1 MNRRRS
7 LFNTY
12 TSALPPLRL
21 LLQPIGKVNPG
32 LFHKKDWKTTKS
44 ATDLLK
50 QKNEEFMAQKRAIMK
65 QKKLDAVKAL
75 DEKIKQQALKKAAN
89 GQSNPGNDKLI
100 ISGGPPSGSPS
111 IFAKLGAGRG
121 PRPGPNTPEAAKL
134 KAARILQ
141 AQRQPK
147 NPKTEKEKIL
157 ERVKQNR
164 MTKEEK
170 KVEENKESE
179 FMGKK
184 MSKTDAKGNF
194 KSPYSNVFFPLPT
207 KKPTPNATE
216 KSTQNQLK
224 MLEF

>member
-1 MNRRRS
+1 M
-7 LFNTY
+7 
-12 TSALPPLRL
+12 
-21 LLQPIGKVNPG
+21 
-32 LFHKKDWKTTKS
+32 
-44 ATDLLK
+44 LK
-50 QKNEEFMAQKRAIMK
+50 QKNEEFLAQKRAIMK

-89 GQSNPGNDKLI
+89 GQPNVGNDKLI

-194 KSPYSNVFFPLPT
+194 KFPSIRKTYSKINPKINSKAAQIFPNSKLSFSYFRKEVSLP
-207 KKPTPNATE
+207 
-216 KSTQNQLK
+216 
-224 MLEF
+224 

>member
-1 MNRRRS
+1 MYNS
-7 LFNTY
+7 MKP
-12 TSALPPLRL
+12 SAAHDS
-21 LLQPIGKVNPG
+21 IIVSDAKVVCIQ
-32 LFHKKDWKTTKS
+32 KKNHKS

-89 GQSNPGNDKLI
+89 GEISPKNDKLI

-141 AQRQPK
+141 AQKQPK
-147 NPKTEKEKIL
+147 NAKTEKEKIL

-164 MTKEEK
+164 MTKQEK
-170 KVEENKESE
+170 KAEENKESE

-184 MSKTDAKGNF
+184 MTKTDAKG
-194 KSPYSNVFFPLPT
+194 KSPNL
-207 KKPTPNATE
+207 
-216 KSTQNQLK
+216 KSTQKAQNSNFIFSNFRKEISLP
-224 MLEF
+224 

>member
-1 MNRRRS
+1 M
-7 LFNTY
+7 T
-12 TSALPPLRL
+12 
-21 LLQPIGKVNPG
+21 
-32 LFHKKDWKTTKS
+32 S

-50 QKNEEFMAQKRAIMK
+50 QKNEEFLAQKRAIMK

-75 DEKIKQQALKKAAN
+75 DEKIKQQALKKATN
-89 GQSNPGNDKLI
+89 GQLSPKNDKLI

-111 IFAKLGAGRG
+111 IFAKLETGRG

-141 AQRQPK
+141 AQKQPK

-164 MTKEEK
+164 MTKQEK
-170 KVEENKESE
+170 KAEENKESE

-184 MSKTDAKGNF
+184 MTKTDAKGKKLAEAVQILFRNLPKTF
-194 KSPYSNVFFPLPT
+194 QTECFFQQFSQRNLCT
-207 KKPTPNATE
+207 MIR
-216 KSTQNQLK
+216 LK
-224 MLEF
+224 I

>member
-1 MNRRRS
+1 
-7 LFNTY
+7 
-12 TSALPPLRL
+12 
-21 LLQPIGKVNPG
+21 
-32 LFHKKDWKTTKS
+32 
-44 ATDLLK
+44 
-50 QKNEEFMAQKRAIMK
+50 MK

-89 GQSNPGNDKLI
+89 GQPNAGNDKLI
-100 ISGGPPSGSPS
+100 ISGGPPRGSPS
-111 IFAKLGAGRG
+111 IFAKLGAGKG
-121 PRPGPNTPEAAKL
+121 PRPGSNTPEAAKL

-194 KSPYSNVFFPLPT
+194 KFPSIRKTYSKINPKINSKAAQIFPNSKLSFSYFRKEVSLP
-207 KKPTPNATE
+207 
-216 KSTQNQLK
+216 
-224 MLEF
+224 

>member
-1 MNRRRS
+1 MVKYRRCFSR
-7 LFNTY
+7 
-12 TSALPPLRL
+12 
-21 LLQPIGKVNPG
+21 
-32 LFHKKDWKTTKS
+32 KTMKS

-50 QKNEEFMAQKRAIMK
+50 QKNEEFLAQKRAIMK

-184 MSKTDAKGNF
+184 MSKTDAKGKVSVLQRF
-194 KSPYSNVFFPLPT
+194 LIVTHQRSSGPRRPRRPGSLKPLFP
-207 KKPTPNATE
+207 
-216 KSTQNQLK
+216 S
-224 MLEF
+224 LESS

>member
-1 MNRRRS
+1 M
-7 LFNTY
+7 T
-12 TSALPPLRL
+12 
-21 LLQPIGKVNPG
+21 
-32 LFHKKDWKTTKS
+32 S

-50 QKNEEFMAQKRAIMK
+50 QKNEEFLAQKRAIMK

-89 GQSNPGNDKLI
+89 GQLSPKNDKLI

-121 PRPGPNTPEAAKL
+121 PRPGPNAPEAAKL

-141 AQRQPK
+141 AQKQPK

-170 KVEENKESE
+170 KAEENKESE

-184 MSKTDAKGNF
+184 MTKTDAKGKDLTDAVLILFKIHRKPSKLNDFFSNF
-194 KSPYSNVFFPLPT
+194 CKEINVP
-207 KKPTPNATE
+207 
-216 KSTQNQLK
+216 
-224 MLEF
+224 

>member
-1 MNRRRS
+1 M
-7 LFNTY
+7 T
-12 TSALPPLRL
+12 
-21 LLQPIGKVNPG
+21 
-32 LFHKKDWKTTKS
+32 S

-50 QKNEEFMAQKRAIMK
+50 QKNEEFLAQKRAIMK

-89 GQSNPGNDKLI
+89 GQLSPKNDKLI

-141 AQRQPK
+141 AQKQPK
-147 NPKTEKEKIL
+147 NAKTEKEKIL

-170 KVEENKESE
+170 KAEENKESE

-184 MSKTDAKGNF
+184 MTKTDAKG
-194 KSPYSNVFFPLPT
+194 
-207 KKPTPNATE
+207 KKLTDAVLIPFRNIPKTFQTE
-216 KSTQNQLK
+216 
-224 MLEF
+224 